1 VSTPSPYQN
10 LMHTKIKPPSLRVPS
25 SLSRLE
31 AVTDVASRQIVKLSA
46 DVEWYRH
53 ALGEKS
59 AWCALETDR
68 ADRAEIRA
76 WWLRVACWALALALV
91 ASCTALGLR

>member
-1 VSTPSPYQN
+1 
-10 LMHTKIKPPSLRVPS
+10 MHTKIKPPSLKVPS

-31 AVTDVASRQIVKLSA
+31 AVTDVASRQIVKLNA

-59 AWCALETDR
+59 AWAQGETDR
-68 ADRAEIRA
+68 ADRAEARA
-76 WWLRVACWALALALV
+76 WWLKLACWLLALGLV
-91 ASCTALGLR
+91 ASCTALGFR